1 MMAVCSAFR
10 RESALDDDP
19 YQAVPIAVL
28 LTGISRLV
36 IHQLRDSPKTAQ
48 NEIPIIVVLLAVSAY
63 MPAHAGVDQCVWG
76 DYELVMR
83 DGFAFV
89 RTTDSNDV
97 REELVR
103 TIQGVLLVL
112 FRGVMELG
120 FTMDVLLKDSAGLSN
135 LHIEEIGKAQDKIEV
150 LMACGMKTGTLL
162 EHVRKLELRS
172 IAYRNGEGSL
182 VLSESGAAFFN
193 DLLNAGDLD
202 V

>member
-1 MMAVCSAFR
+1 MIEQENMGPVVQTKVINRKMSVDIYGQFMNGKMVNR
-10 RESALDDDP
+10 NVSIDGELKSNPFFEEVMNNHDH
-19 YQAVPIAVL
+19 YQNLYDLI
-28 LTGISRLV
+28 G
-36 IHQLRDSPKTAQ
+36 
-48 NEIPIIVVLLAVSAY
+48 
-63 MPAHAGVDQCVWG
+63 
-76 DYELVMR
+76 YELVMR
-83 DGFAFV
+83 DGFAFI

-162 EHVRKLELRS
+162 EHIRKLELRS
-172 IAYRNGEGSL
+172 IAYRNGKGNL
-182 VLSESGAAFFN
+182 VLSESGAAFFS
-193 DLLNAGDLD
+193 DLLSAGDLD
-202 V
+202 I

>member
-1 MMAVCSAFR
+1 MIEQENMGPVVQTKVINRKMSVEIYGQFMNGKMVNR
-10 RESALDDDP
+10 NVSIDGELKSNPFFEEVMNNHDH
-19 YQAVPIAVL
+19 YQNLYDLI
-28 LTGISRLV
+28 G
-36 IHQLRDSPKTAQ
+36 
-48 NEIPIIVVLLAVSAY
+48 
-63 MPAHAGVDQCVWG
+63 
-76 DYELVMR
+76 YELVMR
-83 DGFAFV
+83 DGFAFI
-89 RTTDSNDV
+89 RTTESNDV

-150 LMACGMKTGTLL
+150 LLACGMKTGTLL
-162 EHVRKLELRS
+162 EHIRKLELRS
-172 IAYRNGEGSL
+172 IAYRNGKGNL

-193 DLLNAGDLD
+193 DLLSAGDLD